1 MRIERLLPTAQP
13 GRPWTVVLEG
23 GDALR
28 VPEGT
33 VAAFSLYDGLTLEEE
48 RLAELEDPEE
58 FIDAF
63 LARKVQDPGDRKQI
77 KKASDALVRRGFSWR
92 QVSEGV
98 ARLRWGD

>member
-1 MRIERLLPTAQP
+1 MDMDFLRRRLSSDEINAMPLYHYTGPVHVI
-13 GRPWTVVLEG
+13 RCLE
-23 GDALR
+23 DWEQA
-28 VPEGT
+28 
-33 VAAFSLYDGLTLEEE
+33 
-48 RLAELEDPEE
+48 LAELEDPEE

>member
-1 MRIERLLPTAQP
+1 MRIERLLPPAQP

-48 RLAELEDPEE
+48 RLAELKSA
-58 FIDAF
+58 AF
-63 LARKVQDPGDRKQI
+63 GKERLPSSLPGCFPP
-77 KKASDALVRRGFSWR
+77 ASSRRS
-92 QVSEGV
+92 
-98 ARLRWGD
+98 

>member
-1 MRIERLLPTAQP
+1 MRIERLLPPAQP

-48 RLAELEDPEE
+48 RLAELKSA
-58 FIDAF
+58 AF
-63 LARKVQDPGDRKQI
+63 VATCGKERLPSSLPGCFPP
-77 KKASDALVRRGFSWR
+77 ASSRRS
-92 QVSEGV
+92 
-98 ARLRWGD
+98 

>member
-1 MRIERLLPTAQP
+1 MPRTLARHYQARGMACIKSKTNCTARQ
-13 GRPWTVVLEG
+13 
-23 GDALR
+23 
-28 VPEGT
+28 VPRRYWEQ
-33 VAAFSLYDGLTLEEE
+33 A
-48 RLAELEDPEE
+48 LAELEDPEE